1 MATQETLVSEAE
13 YLAYSGKPNC
23 EYFDGVMVP
32 KAMGT
37 RKHAKIQWWLCQLL
51 NERAAGFEPL
61 SEQTVRLREGK
72 WLVPDVAVQRLDAI
86 QDPYPELPIH
96 LCVEILSP
104 RDRLG
109 EMLAKG
115 EAYHDWG
122 VPYFWVVDPETRQA
136 WSYAKGGR
144 PVEVP
149 ADGELTAG
157 EISISMVEIFSV
169 L

>member
-1 MATQETLVSEAE
+1 MATQETLVAEAE

-37 RKHAKIQWWLCQLL
+37 RKHAKIQGRIWQLL
-51 NERAAGFEPL
+51 EGCATGFEVLPEL
-61 SEQTVRLREGK
+61 TVRRREWK
-72 WLVPDVAVQRLDAI
+72 WLVPDVAMQRLDAI
-86 QDPYPELPIH
+86 QDPCPELPIY

-104 RDRLG
+104 GDRLG
-109 EMLAKG
+109 ETLAKG

-136 WSYAKGGR
+136 WNYARGGR
-144 PVEVP
+144 PIEVP

-157 EISISMVEIFSV
+157 EISIPMVEIFSV